1 VTAASRRSTAA
12 HRRSAG
18 ATTAASTGEGGA
30 TLIEL
35 IMYGALTAL
44 LLGILAVLFTTGL
57 SSGAAATER
66 DQATGK
72 AQVIANS
79 VQTSIRNSTDFRVD
93 GLVLR
98 ARVATGT
105 TSARCEAW
113 ALTPTG
119 SLMHR
124 TAATA
129 IALPTAGYSG
139 WTQLSTGVEGTGPG
153 GAAFTTSGKSLTLT
167 LAVTTGESTIP
178 ISGGTLAQATQE
190 GTTASC
196 W

>member
-1 VTAASRRSTAA
+1 VTAATRRPD
-12 HRRSAG
+12 G
-18 ATTAASTGEGGA
+18 ATPASSSDEGGA

-66 DQATGK
+66 DQATGR

-93 GLVLR
+93 GPVLR

-119 SLMHR
+119 ALMHR

-139 WTQLSTGVEGTGPG
+139 WTQLSTGVEGTGSG
-153 GAAFTTSGKSLTLT
+153 GVAFTTSGKSLTLT

-190 GTTASC
+190 GTTTSC